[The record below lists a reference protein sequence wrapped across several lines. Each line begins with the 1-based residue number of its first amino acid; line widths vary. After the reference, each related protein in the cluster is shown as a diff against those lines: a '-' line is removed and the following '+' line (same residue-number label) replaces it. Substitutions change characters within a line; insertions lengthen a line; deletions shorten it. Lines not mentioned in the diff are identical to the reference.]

1 MKVSAK
7 SHGPEKPEE
16 SFMLAERFV
25 YRQIEGASMKTDEKS
40 RIEKMP
46 VFEKKIGYSLL
57 GLKKPNLG
65 QKLFILKN
73 LTKL

>member
-25 YRQIEGASMKTDEKS
+25 YRQIEGFDETDEKS
-40 RIEKMP
+40 RIEKTP